1 MAAYQFRR
9 IRLTFLWLRLCV
21 MWAWRAWLKYVAWAL
36 LPIAFFSA
44 IPYLSH
50 WTELS
55 IRVAGVCL
63 QGCGLLGIVA
73 GVIRTRQQF
82 GLPSV
87 PAYVAQK
94 IREFPRFPADID
106 GTAASISALN
116 RSSATGTITWSTV
129 PSRDV
134 EARLDALEKDHQEL
148 KTTVANQHGETL
160 DQLRKH
166 SAELEKEKTDRS
178 EEDRQLRVTLHQ
190 TATGGL
196 DLAVYGVIA
205 LAVANLYCTFPQEI
219 ACHMS
224 ASNCTSSSHS
234 SNSRNLRL

>member
-1 MAAYQFRR
+1 MAAYLSRR
-9 IRLTFLWLRLCV
+9 IKLTSLWLRLCA
-21 MWAWRAWLKYVAWAL
+21 MWAWQAWLKYVVWAL
-36 LPIAFFSA
+36 LPIAIFSS

-63 QGCGLLGIVA
+63 QGCGLLGIVV
-73 GVIRTRQQF
+73 GVTRTRQQF

-87 PAYVAQK
+87 PAYVAQQ
-94 IREFPRFPADID
+94 IREFPRFPADIVCTVAAVSALGRVSSTGSVTV
-106 GTAASISALN
+106 GTA
-116 RSSATGTITWSTV
+116 

-134 EARLDALEKDHQEL
+134 DARLDALERDHREL

-166 SAELEKEKTDRS
+166 AAELEKEKSDRS
-178 EEDRQLRVTLHQ
+178 DEERQLRATLHQ

-219 ACHMS
+219 ACHMN
-224 ASNCTSSSHS
+224 ASNCTSSNHS
-234 SNSRNLRL
+234 SN